1 MVNIDWKSNL
11 TQGRAAG
18 PLLGRPGS
26 DIPPAEMGAPVVEA
40 VGVGR
45 HYASIRALTEL
56 NLEIHDGESLTIFGP
71 NGAGKTTLL
80 KLLATVLQPT
90 EGKLRIFGES
100 HPGPKVRRRIGLLS
114 HGSFLYGDLTAAEN
128 LRFYARLFAVPRAE
142 SRIDEV
148 LGEVEL
154 SGWKERPART
164 FSRGMEQRLALARA
178 FLHDPDLLLLDEP
191 YSGLD
196 PRAVTQLQGILV
208 AAHRRGKT
216 IVITTHDIG
225 RGLEVCDHAV
235 ILAGGR
241 MVWHSGR
248 FVPGPQEMTR
258 IYEQQ
263 VASSSSAAAK
273 PSICGPSSRKI

>member
-1 MVNIDWKSNL
+1 MS
-11 TQGRAAG
+11 T
-18 PLLGRPGS
+18 
-26 DIPPAEMGAPVVEA
+26 PVVEA

-45 HYASIRALTEL
+45 HYASIRALADL
-56 NLEIHDGESLTIFGP
+56 NLEIRDGESLTIFGP

-80 KLLATVLQPT
+80 KLLATVLRPT
-90 EGKLRIFGES
+90 EGTLRIFGEPR
-100 HPGPKVRRRIGLLS
+100 PGAGVRRRIGLLT

-128 LRFYARLFAVPRAE
+128 LRFYGRIFAVPAPE

-148 LGEVEL
+148 LEEVDL
-154 SGWKERPART
+154 SGWRERPVRT

-196 PRAVTQLQGILV
+196 PQAVAHLQGILV

-216 IVITTHDIG
+216 IVLTTHDIG

-241 MVWHSGR
+241 LAWHSGR
-248 FVPGPQEMTR
+248 FVPGEQEMTR
-258 IYEQQ
+258 IYERQ
-263 VASSSSAAAK
+263 VEIST
-273 PSICGPSSRKI
+273 CGPSSKET